1 MGPEACEDLAMP
13 FWAPLVGAAIWERNL
28 VGQICGRRGM
38 WGERDVSERR
48 ASMKLCGSADLVGSI
63 GREVVGSCVFG
74 FPIALTALAVDHVW
88 PR

>member
-1 MGPEACEDLAMP
+1 
-13 FWAPLVGAAIWERNL
+13 
-28 VGQICGRRGM
+28 M